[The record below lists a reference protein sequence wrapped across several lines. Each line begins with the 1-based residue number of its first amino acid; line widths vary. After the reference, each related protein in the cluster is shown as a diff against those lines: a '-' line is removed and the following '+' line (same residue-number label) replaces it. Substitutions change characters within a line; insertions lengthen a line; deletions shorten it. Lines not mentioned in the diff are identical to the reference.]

1 MVSEKDSK
9 SSRLVL
15 FRKRE
20 IYVPTALGWLSI
32 SIITAILFIAFMLNA
47 HSFLAYNHPLE
58 SQALIVEGW
67 LPDYALRA
75 ALAEFNRGNYRYIL
89 TTGGPLSMGHHLSGH
104 KTYADLA
111 AALLRQIG
119 AEEQAVIALPA
130 PRVSKDRTHAAA
142 LEVKRWL
149 AARPDITRMNLLT
162 LGTHARRSHY
172 LLREVLPSTAELG
185 VIAIASEGYDP
196 ERWWRS
202 SAGVRAVV
210 FEGIACLYVLLF

>member
-1 MVSEKDSK
+1 MTRWIP
-9 SSRLVL
+9 RLVL

-32 SIITAILFIAFMLNA
+32 SIIAAVLLIAFMLNA
-47 HSFLAYNHPLE
+47 HSFLAHNHPLE
-58 SQALIVEGW
+58 SPVLIVEGW
-67 LPDYALRA
+67 LPDFALRA
-75 ALAEFNRGNYRYIL
+75 ALAEFNSGNYQYVL
-89 TTGGPLSMGHHLSGH
+89 TTGGPLGMGHHLSGH
-104 KTYADLA
+104 KTSADLA
-111 AALLRQIG
+111 ASLLRQMG
-119 AEEQAVIALPA
+119 AEERAVIALPA
-130 PRVSKDRTHAAA
+130 PWVAKDRTHAAA

-149 AARPDITRMNLLT
+149 AARPGITRMNLLT

-185 VIAIASEGYDP
+185 VIAIAPEDYDP

-210 FEGIACLYVLLF
+210 FEGIACLYVLIF